1 MKDALAAKRYAKS
14 LIGLAKEKNVLK
26 AVFNDMSLIE
36 KTVAENKDLQLLLQS
51 PVVNTDKK
59 QAILTTLFKEYLHEL
74 SLLFLNLI
82 SSKKREALI
91 QAIAKSFTEQYKL
104 LNNVITAEITT
115 AIKLDKNK
123 IDSIVSLYAKEKGD
137 NFEII

>member
-14 LIGLAKEKNVLK
+14 LIWLSKEKNVLK

-59 QAILTTLFKEYLHEL
+59 QTILTTLFKEYLHDL
-74 SLLFLNLI
+74 SILFLNLL
-82 SSKKREALI
+82 S
-91 QAIAKSFTEQYKL
+91 Q
-104 LNNVITAEITT
+104 
-115 AIKLDKNK
+115 
-123 IDSIVSLYAKEKGD
+123 
-137 NFEII
+137 